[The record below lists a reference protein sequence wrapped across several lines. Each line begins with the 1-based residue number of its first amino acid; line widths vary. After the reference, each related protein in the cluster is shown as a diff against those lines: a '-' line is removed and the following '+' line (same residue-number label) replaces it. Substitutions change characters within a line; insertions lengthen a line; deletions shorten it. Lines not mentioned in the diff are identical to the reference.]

1 MVETGWGE
9 DTLKLEP
16 DLPPGEGPAEGSSGE
31 PTDVFQEA
39 WRAAPATQMARL
51 CGQGGGYPAQHAP
64 PLPGPRRPG
73 AGERE
78 RRESLQTMPIPFIV
92 LLRVEEEHFEKTVRL
107 PFLLF

>member
-78 RRESLQTMPIPFIV
+78 RRESLQTTVKERRTPCRI
-92 LLRVEEEHFEKTVRL
+92 VEEGMRCL
-107 PFLLF
+107 SGDR